1 MSLYFTY
8 ESRDILKS
16 FNLFTTVKAKKLN
29 LRALDKF
36 EKLKKIRRRGSRSPD
51 NAEFGHFTLLFCRE
65 QQKNLQRIKR
75 TRTAIVLLINILFTA
90 LLPSPSW
97 FS

>member
-29 LRALDKF
+29 LRAIDKF
-36 EKLKKIRRRGSRSPD
+36 EKLKKFAAVVHALQTTQNLDISRCFAGNSKKMCKEL
-51 NAEFGHFTLLFCRE
+51 NARAQPLFC
-65 QQKNLQRIKR
+65 
-75 TRTAIVLLINILFTA
+75 
-90 LLPSPSW
+90 S
-97 FS
+97 